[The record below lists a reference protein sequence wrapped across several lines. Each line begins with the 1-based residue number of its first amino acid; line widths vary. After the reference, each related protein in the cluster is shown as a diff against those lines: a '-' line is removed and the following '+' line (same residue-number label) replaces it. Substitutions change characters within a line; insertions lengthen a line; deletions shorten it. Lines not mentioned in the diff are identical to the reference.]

1 MSPLMPHAADPVS
14 LIAALVAVFG
24 VATLVWLMIA
34 AGLRESPWACASV
47 AGANAM
53 LGASFLLHDALGL
66 TLPLHYWWSDLLS
79 LAGFG
84 LIRLAVPLVGERPA
98 PWRLVLAMTV
108 AIGVLSAR
116 FTGGPDTLP
125 HKLLLYG
132 AMSAL
137 AMRSTLDAWRLLRA
151 RGLNARAALVL
162 ASPLAVV
169 GLLLLAR
176 PAEAL
181 LAPGSTADIDV
192 ASAFNIAW
200 LWASLVLA
208 LLINGWIAFL
218 LLMKL
223 VLEIRRLT
231 ERDPLTDALNRRA
244 LSEAIE
250 AEHSRQMRGHG
261 YALVLLDMDRF
272 KQLNDTLGHAAG
284 DAALKAMVTV
294 VRPCLRE
301 VDRLAR
307 LGGEEFCV
315 LLPHTGIAGAALVAE
330 RMRALLAAHPFA
342 WDGRDWPLTASFGI
356 AESSRQ
362 DESATEVMRRAD
374 QALYRAKAQGR
385 NVVQAVEL
393 EPAR

>member
-1 MSPLMPHAADPVS
+1 MNLPPTDPVT
-14 LIAALVAVFG
+14 LIASLVVLFSIAAV
-24 VATLVWLMIA
+24 VWLMIA
-34 AGLRESPWACASV
+34 GGLRESPWACASL
-47 AGANAM
+47 AGANAA
-53 LGASFLLHDALGL
+53 LGASFLVHEALGL
-66 TLPLHYWWSDLLS
+66 VSSTHAWWSDLLS
-79 LAGFG
+79 LLAFG
-84 LIRLAVPLVGERPA
+84 LVRLAVPLIGERPA
-98 PWRLVLAMTV
+98 PWRSVFV
-108 AIGVLSAR
+108 AVVVVGVVISTL
-116 FTGGPDTLP
+116 TGGPESLP

-132 AMSAL
+132 AMGAL
-137 AMRSTLDAWRLLRA
+137 ALLSALDAWRLMRA

-162 ASPLAVV
+162 ASPLVIV

-181 LAPGSTADIDV
+181 LAPGRTDDID
-192 ASAFNIAW
+192 AANAFNIAW

-244 LSEAIE
+244 LSEAVDL
-250 AEHSRQMRGHG
+250 EHSRQMRGLG

-284 DAALKAMVTV
+284 DAALKALVAV

-301 VDRLAR
+301 VDQLAR

-342 WDGRDWPLTASFGI
+342 WEGQAWGLTASFGI
-356 AESSRQ
+356 AESASV
-362 DESATEVMRRAD
+362 DDSAAEVLKRAD

-393 EPAR
+393 EPATRP

>member
-1 MSPLMPHAADPVS
+1 
-14 LIAALVAVFG
+14 
-24 VATLVWLMIA
+24 
-34 AGLRESPWACASV
+34 
-47 AGANAM
+47 
-53 LGASFLLHDALGL
+53 
-66 TLPLHYWWSDLLS
+66 
-79 LAGFG
+79 
-84 LIRLAVPLVGERPA
+84 
-98 PWRLVLAMTV
+98 
-108 AIGVLSAR
+108 
-116 FTGGPDTLP
+116 
-125 HKLLLYG
+125 
-132 AMSAL
+132 
-137 AMRSTLDAWRLLRA
+137 MRI
-151 RGLNARAALVL
+151 
-162 ASPLAVV
+162 
-169 GLLLLAR
+169 
-176 PAEAL
+176 
-181 LAPGSTADIDV
+181 ADIDV
-192 ASAFNIAW
+192 ASVFNIAW

-244 LSEAIE
+244 LSEAVD

-284 DAALKAMVTV
+284 DAALKALVRV
-294 VRPCLRE
+294 LRPCLRE

-330 RMRALLAAHPFA
+330 RMRALLAGHAFA
-342 WDGRDWPLTASFGI
+342 WEGQAWTLTASFGI
-356 AESSRQ
+356 AESSAA
-362 DESATEVMRRAD
+362 DVSAAEVLRRAD

>member
-1 MSPLMPHAADPVS
+1 MSFPPTDPVT
-14 LIAALVAVFG
+14 LIASLVVLFG
-24 VATLVWLMIA
+24 IASVVWLMIA
-34 AGLRESPWACASV
+34 GGLRESPWACASL
-47 AGANAM
+47 AGANAA
-53 LGASFLLHDALGL
+53 LGASFLVHEALGL
-66 TLPLHYWWSDLLS
+66 VSSTHAWWSDLLS
-79 LAGFG
+79 LIGFG
-84 LIRLAVPLVGERPA
+84 LVRLAVPLIGERPA
-98 PWRLVLAMTV
+98 PWRSVFVVVVTV
-108 AIGVLSAR
+108 GVVTSTL
-116 FTGGPDTLP
+116 TGGPESLP

-132 AMSAL
+132 GMGAL
-137 AMRSTLDAWRLLRA
+137 ALLSALDAWRLMRA

-162 ASPLAVV
+162 ASPLVVV

-181 LAPGSTADIDV
+181 LAPGRTDDID
-192 ASAFNIAW
+192 AANAFNIAW

-244 LSEAIE
+244 LSEAVDL
-250 AEHSRQMRGHG
+250 EHSRQMRGLG

-284 DAALKAMVTV
+284 DAALKALVAV

-301 VDRLAR
+301 VDQLAR

-342 WDGRDWPLTASFGI
+342 WEGQAWGLTASFGI
-356 AESSRQ
+356 AESSAG
-362 DESATEVMRRAD
+362 DDSAAEVLKRAD

-385 NVVQAVEL
+385 NVVQAVEV
-393 EPAR
+393 ESAPHT

>member
-1 MSPLMPHAADPVS
+1 MRESAA
-14 LIAALVAVFG
+14 VAVSG
-24 VATLVWLMIA
+24 VVA
-34 AGLRESPWACASV
+34 A
-47 AGANAM
+47 
-53 LGASFLLHDALGL
+53 
-66 TLPLHYWWSDLLS
+66 LS
-79 LAGFG
+79 LAVALTVMVASFRQSVSDWLDVLLPADLYLRTSSSTVSGDTAF
-84 LIRLAVPLVGERPA
+84 LTSDLVQAVAQLPGVQRTATQRVRPLQLDPARPA
-98 PWRLVLAMTV
+98 VT
-108 AIGVLSAR
+108 
-116 FTGGPDTLP
+116 
-125 HKLLLYG
+125 
-132 AMSAL
+132 
-137 AMRSTLDAWRLLRA
+137 
-151 RGLNARAALVL
+151 
-162 ASPLAVV
+162 
-169 GLLLLAR
+169 LLAR
-176 PAEAL
+176 PVEAL
-181 LAPGSTADIDV
+181 LAPGRTADIDV
-192 ASAFNIAW
+192 ASDFNIAW

-244 LSEAIE
+244 LSEAVD

-284 DAALKAMVTV
+284 DAALKALVRV
-294 VRPCLRE
+294 LRPCLRE

-330 RMRALLAAHPFA
+330 RMRALLAGHAFA
-342 WDGRDWPLTASFGI
+342 WEGQAWTLTASFGI
-356 AESSRQ
+356 AESSAA
-362 DESATEVMRRAD
+362 DVSAAEVLRRAD

>member
-1 MSPLMPHAADPVS
+1 MNLPPTDPVT
-14 LIAALVAVFG
+14 LIAALVVLFGIAAV
-24 VATLVWLMIA
+24 VWLMIA
-34 AGLRESPWACASV
+34 GGLRESPWACASL
-47 AGANAM
+47 AGANAA
-53 LGASFLLHDALGL
+53 LGASFLVHEALGL
-66 TLPLHYWWSDLLS
+66 VDSTHAWWSDLLS
-79 LAGFG
+79 LVAFG
-84 LIRLAVPLVGERPA
+84 LVRLAVPLIGERPA
-98 PWRLVLAMTV
+98 PWRAVFV
-108 AIGVLSAR
+108 AVVGVGVVISTL
-116 FTGGPDTLP
+116 TGGPESLP

-132 AMSAL
+132 GMGAL
-137 AMRSTLDAWRLLRA
+137 ALLSALDAWRLMRA
-151 RGLNARAALVL
+151 RGLNPRAALVL
-162 ASPLAVV
+162 ASPLVVV

-181 LAPGSTADIDV
+181 LAPGRTDDIDAV
-192 ASAFNIAW
+192 NAFNIAW

-244 LSEAIE
+244 LSEAVDL
-250 AEHSRQMRGHG
+250 EHSRQMRGLG

-284 DAALKAMVTV
+284 DAALKALVAV

-301 VDRLAR
+301 VDQLAR

-342 WDGRDWPLTASFGI
+342 WEGQDWGLTASFGI
-356 AESSRQ
+356 AESAPT
-362 DESATEVMRRAD
+362 DDSAAEVLKRAD

-385 NVVQAVEL
+385 NVVQAVEV
-393 EPAR
+393 EPAARA

>member
-1 MSPLMPHAADPVS
+1 MIPAADPVS
-14 LIAALVAVFG
+14 LIAALVALFG
-24 VATLVWLMIA
+24 VAAVVWLMIA
-34 AGLRESPWACASV
+34 AGLRESPAACASV

-53 LGASFLLHDALGL
+53 LGGSFLLHEALGL
-66 TLPLHYWWSDLLS
+66 TLPMHYWWSDLLS
-79 LAGFG
+79 LAGIG
-84 LIRLAVPLVGERPA
+84 LVRLAVPLIGDRPA
-98 PWRLVLAMTV
+98 PWRAVLATILVVGV
-108 AIGVLSAR
+108 ATAR
-116 FTGGPDTLP
+116 FTGGPEALL

-132 AMSAL
+132 AMGAL
-137 AMRSTLDAWRLLRA
+137 ALLAARDAWRLLRA
-151 RGLNARAALVL
+151 RGLHARAALVL
-162 ASPLAVV
+162 AAPLVIV
-169 GLLLLAR
+169 GALLLAR
-176 PAEAL
+176 PVEAL
-181 LAPGSTADIDV
+181 LAPGRTEDIDV
-192 ASAFNIAW
+192 QSAFNIAW

-218 LLMKL
+218 FLMKL

-244 LSEAIE
+244 LSEAVD

-284 DAALKAMVTV
+284 DSALKALVNV
-294 VRPCLRE
+294 VKPCLRE

-330 RMRALLAAHPFA
+330 RMRALLAEHPFA
-342 WDGRDWPLTASFGI
+342 WNGQSWSLTASFGI
-356 AESSRQ
+356 AESSAA
-362 DESATEVMRRAD
+362 DASAAEVMRRAD
-374 QALYRAKAQGR
+374 QALYRAKGQGR
-385 NVVQAVEL
+385 NVVQAVEV

>member
-1 MSPLMPHAADPVS
+1 MLPVADPVT
-14 LIAALVAVFG
+14 LIAALVALFG
-24 VATLVWLMIA
+24 VAAVVWLMLA
-34 AGLRESPWACASV
+34 VGLRESPWACASV
-47 AGANAM
+47 AGANAA
-53 LGASFLLHDALGL
+53 LAGSFLLHEALGL
-66 TLPLHYWWSDLLS
+66 APRMNDGWSDFLS
-79 LAGFG
+79 LAAFG
-84 LIRLAVPLVGERPA
+84 LVRVTVPLVGERPA
-98 PWRLVLAMTV
+98 PWRSTALLIV
-108 AIGVLSAR
+108 AVGLGTAR
-116 FTGGPDTLP
+116 FTGGPGTLP
-125 HKLLLYG
+125 HTLVLFG

-137 AMRSTLDAWRLLRA
+137 ALLSAFDAWRLMRA

-162 ASPLAVV
+162 ASPLVVV
-169 GLLLLAR
+169 GLLLLSR
-176 PAEAL
+176 PVEAS
-181 LAPGSTADIDV
+181 LAPGRTGDIDV

-244 LSEAIE
+244 LSEAVDL
-250 AEHSRQMRGHG
+250 EHSRQMRGHG

-284 DAALKAMVTV
+284 DAALRSLVTLLK
-294 VRPCLRE
+294 PCLRE
-301 VDRLAR
+301 VDRFAR

-330 RMRALLAAHPFA
+330 RMRTLLAEHPFA
-342 WDGRDWPLTASFGI
+342 WEGQGWPLTASFGI
-356 AESSRQ
+356 AESMTG
-362 DESATEVMRRAD
+362 DATAADVLRRAD

-393 EPAR
+393 ELARRPER

>member
-1 MSPLMPHAADPVS
+1 MLPAADPVS
-14 LIAALVAVFG
+14 LIAALVVLFGIAAV
-24 VATLVWLMIA
+24 VWLMIA
-34 AGLRESPWACASV
+34 AGLRESPGACACLS
-47 AGANAM
+47 GANAA
-53 LGASFLLHDALGL
+53 LGASFLLHEALGL
-66 TLPLHYWWSDLLS
+66 VSPQHYWWSDLLS
-79 LAGFG
+79 LIAFA
-84 LIRLAVPLVGERPA
+84 LIRLAVPVVGERPA
-98 PWRLVLAMTV
+98 PWRTV
-108 AIGVLSAR
+108 GGATIAVGIVVAR
-116 FTGGPDTLP
+116 FTGGPDTLG
-125 HKLLLYG
+125 HKLLIYG
-132 AMSAL
+132 AMAAL
-137 AMRSTLDAWRLLRA
+137 AMLAAVDAWRLLRA
-151 RGLNARAALVL
+151 RGLAPRAALAL
-162 ASPLAVV
+162 AAPLMAV

-176 PAEAL
+176 PVEAL
-181 LAPGSTADIDV
+181 LAPGRTADIDV
-192 ASAFNIAW
+192 ASVFNIAW

-244 LSEAIE
+244 LSEAVD

-284 DAALKAMVTV
+284 DAALKALVRV
-294 VRPCLRE
+294 LRPCLRK

-330 RMRALLAAHPFA
+330 RMRALLAGHAFA
-342 WDGRDWPLTASFGI
+342 WEGQAWTLTASFGI
-356 AESSRQ
+356 AESSAA
-362 DESATEVMRRAD
+362 DVSAAEVLRRAD

>member
-1 MSPLMPHAADPVS
+1 MLPVADPVT
-14 LIAALVAVFG
+14 LIAALVALFG
-24 VATLVWLMIA
+24 VAAVVWLMIA
-34 AGLRESPWACASV
+34 LGLRESPAACACV
-47 AGANAM
+47 GGANAM
-53 LGASFLLHDALGL
+53 LGGSFLLHDALGL
-66 TLPLHYWWSDLLS
+66 TLPMTYWASDLLS

-98 PWRLVLAMTV
+98 PWRAVV
-108 AIGVLSAR
+108 AAVVAVGVLTAR
-116 FTGGPDTLP
+116 FTGGPESLP
-125 HKLLLYG
+125 HKLVLFG
-132 AMSAL
+132 AMGGL
-137 AMRSTLDAWRLLRA
+137 ATLAAVDAWRLLRA
-151 RGLNARAALVL
+151 RDLQARVAALL
-162 ASPLAVV
+162 AAPLAVV

-181 LAPGSTADIDV
+181 LAPGRTGDIDV

-200 LWASLVLA
+200 LWSSLVLA

-218 LLMKL
+218 LLLKL

-244 LSEAIE
+244 LSEAVDL
-250 AEHSRQMRGHG
+250 EHSRQMRGDA
-261 YALVLLDMDRF
+261 YALVLMDMDRF

-284 DAALKAMVTV
+284 DAALKALVAVM
-294 VRPCLRE
+294 RPCLRE

-330 RMRALLAAHPFA
+330 RMRALLADHAFA
-342 WDGRDWPLTASFGI
+342 WDGQAWPLTASFGI
-356 AESSRQ
+356 AESSP
-362 DESATEVMRRAD
+362 DDTSAADVMRRAD
-374 QALYRAKAQGR
+374 QALYRAKGQGR
-385 NVVQAVEL
+385 NVVQAVEI